1 MPVVI
6 EKDSNTTSR
15 PRVRKSMEKI
25 GTNQL
30 VRCVNHNLIKNYYMS
45 KEKFSVKLRMYFG
58 GGTKLE
64 VAAHPTRLTSGVT

>member
-1 MPVVI
+1 
-6 EKDSNTTSR
+6 
-15 PRVRKSMEKI
+15 MEKI